1 MKIVCWNMAHSRK
14 SWNELVR
21 MAGVDIAL
29 LQEASRLPDELR
41 HDVEVDH
48 RLWPERHKAALGY
61 PSVVA
66 RLSNRVSV
74 SFIATLPMGDHFS
87 HDFYTSEWGTLGA
100 AIVTPIDGDEFA
112 YRRLHGPRVQRLHA
126 RVGLAESPRVHRLG
140 PPADIGSGA
149 LGRPPEPRHCRWRL
163 GHQPRLEHPYD
174 SDLERTRGTASPDS
188 LRPDA
193 GVGLSQGHA

>member
-48 RLWPERHKAALGY
+48 RLWPDHHNASLGY

-66 RLSNRVSV
+66 RLSNRVSA
-74 SFIATLPMGDHFS
+74 SFISTLPMGDHFS
-87 HDFYTSEWGTLGA
+87 HGFYTSEWGTLGA
-100 AIVTPIDGDEFA
+100 AIVNPTDGDESLIVVSMA
-112 YRRLHGPRVQRLHA
+112 
-126 RVGLAESPRVHRLG
+126 
-140 PPADIGSGA
+140 PA
-149 LGRPPEPRHCRWRL
+149 
-163 GHQPRLEHPYD
+163 
-174 SDLERTRGTASPDS
+174 
-188 LRPDA
+188 
-193 GVGLSQGHA
+193 